1 MKLLA
6 GASIAVLL
14 AGFLI
19 AGGLLVATR
28 GSKSLVC
35 PELRVGVASDIRRL
49 LQTGGPYLQT
59 GGGSCSFFLALV
71 DNDIVAYKVNQPTC
85 QLNLKRD
92 HWECGGTT
100 VDASS
105 LEQYHVSIRNVKGF
119 DAVFVDLRP
128 PLTSTT

>member
-6 GASIAVLL
+6 GASVAVLL

-28 GSKSLVC
+28 GSKSTVC

-59 GGGSCSFFLALV
+59 GGGRCSFFLALE
-71 DNDIVAYKVNQPTC
+71 DNDIVAYKTTQPSCT
-85 QLNLKRD
+85 LMLKRD
-92 HWECGGTT
+92 HWECNGATIG
-100 VDASS
+100 ASQ
-105 LEQYHVSIRNVKGF
+105 LEQYPVSIRNVKGF

-128 PLTSTT
+128 PVTSTT